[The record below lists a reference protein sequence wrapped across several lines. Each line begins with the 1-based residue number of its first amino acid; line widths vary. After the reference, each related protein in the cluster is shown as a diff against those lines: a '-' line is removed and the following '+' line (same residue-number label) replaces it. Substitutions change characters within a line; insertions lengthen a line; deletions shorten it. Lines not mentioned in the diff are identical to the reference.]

1 MNKGTKTPRWHS
13 PFDDSA
19 GVRLRRMRL
28 LQEDGA
34 PDRKRVSVLGEV
46 FAGQFFDDLYDFR
59 QDAEAAGKSLG
70 NFLKE
75 AEGATA
81 KYRFLLVCLQYDAIR
96 RPLPDPVWWLS
107 GNAQLADLFS
117 TSFVAHLRE
126 LAKGVIQ

>member
-1 MNKGTKTPRWHS
+1 MNKGIKTPRWHS

-19 GVRLRRMRL
+19 GVRLRRMGL
-28 LQEDGA
+28 LREDGT
-34 PDRKRVSVLGEV
+34 PDQQRIKALGEV

-59 QDAEAAGKSLG
+59 QDVEAAGKSLDE
-70 NFLKE
+70 FLRE
-75 AEGATA
+75 AEAATA

-117 TSFVAHLRE
+117 AGFVAHLRE
-126 LAKGVIQ
+126 LAKEVIQ

>member
-1 MNKGTKTPRWHS
+1 MKKESKTPRWHS

-19 GVRLRRMRL
+19 GVRLRRMGL
-28 LQEDGA
+28 LQENGT
-34 PDRKRVSVLGEV
+34 PDQQRIKVLGEV

-70 NFLKE
+70 DFLKE
-75 AEGATA
+75 AEEATA

-117 TSFVAHLRE
+117 AGFVAHLRE

>member
-1 MNKGTKTPRWHS
+1 MNKEPKTPRWHS

-19 GVRLRRMRL
+19 GVRLRRMGL
-28 LQEDGA
+28 LQDDGA

-59 QDAEAAGKSLG
+59 QDAEAAEKSLG

-117 TSFVAHLRE
+117 TSFIAHLRG
-126 LAKGVIQ
+126 LGKGVIQ

>member
-1 MNKGTKTPRWHS
+1 MKKESKMTQWHS

-19 GVRLRRMRL
+19 GVRLRRMGL
-28 LQEDGA
+28 LREDGT
-34 PDRKRVSVLGEV
+34 PDQQRIKVLGEV
-46 FAGQFFDDLYDFR
+46 FAGQFYDDLYDFR

-70 NFLKE
+70 DFLKE

-117 TSFVAHLRE
+117 AGFVAHLRE

>member
-1 MNKGTKTPRWHS
+1 MNKEPKTPRWHS

-19 GVRLRRMRL
+19 GVRLRRMGL

-34 PDRKRVSVLGEV
+34 PDQKRVSVLGEV

-81 KYRFLLVCLQYDAIR
+81 KSRFWRFTKACR
-96 RPLPDPVWWLS
+96 SRMPPS
-107 GNAQLADLFS
+107 G
-117 TSFVAHLRE
+117 
-126 LAKGVIQ
+126 G